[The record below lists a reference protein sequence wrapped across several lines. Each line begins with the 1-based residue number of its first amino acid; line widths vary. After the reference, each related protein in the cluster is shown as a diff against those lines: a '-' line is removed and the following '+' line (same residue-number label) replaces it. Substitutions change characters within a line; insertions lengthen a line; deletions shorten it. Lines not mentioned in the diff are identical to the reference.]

1 MSVPEAADTVA
12 DMTRHLLV
20 VATAP
25 DPSDELLER
34 LSKDAADDD
43 VEIEVVAPASDLSPL
58 QWLVDDDARAR
69 QEAERRAREAAAANA
84 PIAKV
89 VDARVGDP
97 DPVTAVADALQTFP
111 ADELVVVTRP
121 KDTATWLEKRAI
133 MGELERFGLPVTHL
147 VDDDAGEVA
156 PERAGVLV
164 RAGDDLVRLVVKHLV
179 LTLLLVAGIFIGVA
193 FAVYSI
199 VR

>member
-1 MSVPEAADTVA
+1 VPEAADTVG

-34 LSKDAADDD
+34 LSKDAADD

-58 QWLVDDDARAR
+58 QWLAEDLDKARE
-69 QEAERRAREAAAANA
+69 EAQRRAREAAEAKA
-84 PIAKV
+84 PIANV

-147 VDDDAGEVA
+147 VDDDAVEVT
-156 PERAGVLV
+156 PERAGMFV
-164 RAGDDLVRLVVKHLV
+164 RAGDDLVLLVAKHLV
-179 LTLLLVAGIFIGVA
+179 LTLLLVAGILIGVA
-193 FAVYSI
+193 FAVYYI